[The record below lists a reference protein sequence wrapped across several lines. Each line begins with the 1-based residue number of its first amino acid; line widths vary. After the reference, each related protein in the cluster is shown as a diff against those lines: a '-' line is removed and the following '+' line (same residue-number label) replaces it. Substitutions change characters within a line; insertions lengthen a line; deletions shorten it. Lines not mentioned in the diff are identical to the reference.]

1 VSHDQPLRVKR
12 IEVIVLAEAEF
23 AQQCFAAFQ
32 SLHFGKSCLAGSQIV
47 EVERLS
53 RQQNDILK
61 LGLAVLQQIAPQ
73 LRQTDRGHGGDA
85 KNRNA
90 DHHQQLVGYP

>member
-1 VSHDQPLRVKR
+1 VLCRVPKPPLR
-12 IEVIVLAEAEF
+12 
-23 AQQCFAAFQ
+23 
-32 SLHFGKSCLAGSQIV
+32 KSCLAGSQIV

-73 LRQTDRGHGGDA
+73 LRQTDGGHGGMP
-85 KNRNA
+85 KIETPIIINS
-90 DHHQQLVGYP
+90 L